1 MDDDT
6 DDDNWIEISN
16 LAQLNAVRWDLDA
29 NGVVIAAD
37 TVKYAAAFPRAVANM
52 GCATTCD
59 GYELVADLD
68 FDTNNDGRTDI
79 AGDTYWNGGVGW
91 NPIGQGSSSVRL
103 PFQAE
108 FSGSGNGH
116 TISNLF
122 IDRSTAQVGLFGVL
136 GGSGFVHHVGL
147 LNVDV
152 TTTLNDVGALVGFM
166 QGANT
171 RVAASYVGSGSVT
184 GAGQTGGLVGS
195 AKGQVAASW
204 TNVAVDGTTQ
214 VGGLVGNNDGGVQN
228 AYALGTVS
236 GSGGFV
242 HGVVG
247 ATESGADL
255 VAVYYNSDI
264 HQVTSAPYSKTTFD
278 LQNATGY
285 GGIYGLWNVNID
297 GHVGND
303 QPWDFGGSNQYP
315 ALKADR
321 NNDGTS
327 TWQEFGLQG
336 RAAPPDVTVTA
347 DRLSVIEGLDAQ
359 FTITASFAPS
369 SNLPVN
375 LQRVVKA
382 NCATVACGNGRSADI
397 VVTILAGQT
406 SVADTVPTT
415 NDEADEYDGSVTL
428 TVTTGLGIR
437 RWQRRHRHGHGHGR
451 RRPALYRVPRDR
463 RSLRRVLSENRCQC
477 GNDPD
482 CAIQERRERELGDR
496 ARRASQQGSPRDG
509 RRRLYD
515 VIGHACLPPARART
529 GHSQISIVQLH
540 TRER

>member
-108 FSGSGNGH
+108 FSGNGH

-303 QPWDFGGSNQYP
+303 QPWDSAGATSTLRSRPTATTTARPPGRNSACRGALPPGRHRHRGP
-315 ALKADR
+315 ALGHRGPRRAVHHHR
-321 NNDGTS
+321 
-327 TWQEFGLQG
+327 QFRALLQPAGEPAAG
-336 RAAPPDVTVTA
+336 RQGQLRHRRVRQRKVRRHRRDHLGRPNVGCRHRPDHERRSGRVRRFRHANGDHRPRDTTLAAPPPPRSRTTTP
-347 DRLSVIEGLDAQ
+347 RPLS
-359 FTITASFAPS
+359 S
-369 SNLPVN
+369 S
-375 LQRVVKA
+375 
-382 NCATVACGNGRSADI
+382 
-397 VVTILAGQT
+397 
-406 SVADTVPTT
+406 
-415 NDEADEYDGSVTL
+415 
-428 TVTTGLGIR
+428 
-437 RWQRRHRHGHGHGR
+437 
-451 RRPALYRVPRDR
+451 
-463 RSLRRVLSENRCQC
+463 
-477 GNDPD
+477 
-482 CAIQERRERELGDR
+482 
-496 ARRASQQGSPRDG
+496 
-509 RRRLYD
+509 
-515 VIGHACLPPARART
+515 
-529 GHSQISIVQLH
+529 
-540 TRER
+540 